1 MKKTKD
7 EILMVALG
15 VKHFTSLEMWQKEQ
29 LYYAMDEWA
38 TQHQTAQLQQPV
50 VSGKLQDVIE
60 DCLFDFK
67 NEDKPLS
74 VCVALIL
81 AACATA
87 QGRPA

>member
-1 MKKTKD
+1 MEQDLLEAKNYLSQQGYGSHANYTTKRVAVLLANYAQEKVKK
-7 EILMVALG
+7 
-15 VKHFTSLEMWQKEQ
+15 
-29 LYYAMDEWA
+29 
-38 TQHQTAQLQQPV
+38 LQQHG